1 MRVEY
6 FAQMAIGD
14 MKPKGSTEI
23 LLASLAEEGLKP
35 EDIDTVIYTHLHYTT
50 SATRICSQMQ

>member
-23 LLASLAEEGLKP
+23 LLASLAEKP
-35 EDIDTVIYTHLHYTT
+35 EPEYFLLSHDTETAYRRHFG
-50 SATRICSQMQ
+50 